1 MKIKLSEMAKALN
14 VSNQQIS
21 KIKRELGYTKNQA
34 LYTEDIDKFRALKQY
49 LCGKGGKSNPD
60 FPKYYEKAMRLI
72 EKSGF
77 ISYDELMKMFKV
89 THIEHVQAYFESRD
103 NPIYDEDMYIDFKVN
118 IYNKIGFTARKA
130 KVYKLLNVVF
140 DEWREENKIDC
151 NQPSGMVRTGQSN
164 IFRTAI

>member
-1 MKIKLSEMAKALN
+1 MAKALN

-21 KIKRELGYTKNQA
+21 KIKRELGYTKNQP
-34 LYTEDIDKFRALKQY
+34 LYTEDIDKFRALKQD

-60 FPKYYEKAMRLI
+60 FPRYYNKAMRLI

-77 ISYDELMKMFKV
+77 ISYDELMRMFKV
-89 THIEHVQAYFESRD
+89 THIEHVQAYFESQGTY
-103 NPIYDEDMYIDFKVN
+103 IYDEDIKTVKRNSEDKKYTCNVKIFRLNSV
-118 IYNKIGFTARKA
+118 IYNQ
-130 KVYKLLNVVF
+130 
-140 DEWREENKIDC
+140 WREENKIDC